1 MKILKRSIT
10 VLVCLILFTSC
21 TKSIDGKKENEY
33 IEEKKGITYY
43 KGEPFTGEIFR
54 NYDNGQLKAKIN
66 YTDGKYDGLSEGYYK
81 NGQLKGKNYWEDGE
95 RDGLEEGYYKNGQ
108 LKFKGY
114 WKDGK
119 KDGPAVYYN
128 EDGSER

>member
-43 KGEPFTGEIFR
+43 KGEPFTGEIFE
-54 NYDNGQLKAKIN
+54 N
-66 YTDGKYDGLSEGYYK
+66 YK
-81 NGQLKGKNYWEDGE
+81 NGQLNY
-95 RDGLEEGYYKNGQ
+95 KSN
-108 LKFKGY
+108 F
-114 WKDGK
+114 KDGK
-119 KDGPAVYYN
+119 R
-128 EDGSER
+128 EDGLSEWYYESGQLEYKFNFRDGKRIY